1 MMLMWFSSR
10 LPAFMRSRAD
20 PPPRYSMM
28 IHSLVPCNTGVRGG
42 AGTGAGLAGAGREQ
56 ELQHLGV
63 ALGAGRTGGAWKGSR
78 NLRIRRNLRSRR
90 NLTSRRAGMT
100 GEQGELQEQEDQSN

>member
-28 IHSLVPCNTGVRGG
+28 IHSLVPCNTGVR
-42 AGTGAGLAGAGREQ
+42 E
-56 ELQHLGV
+56 
-63 ALGAGRTGGAWKGSR
+63 
-78 NLRIRRNLRSRR
+78 
-90 NLTSRRAGMT
+90 
-100 GEQGELQEQEDQSN
+100 EQGQEQEPAGSRSCNILAWHWEKEGQEEPGRAGGT